1 MLGKRRKKT
10 DLPAVCAVIVA
21 AGSSRRMGGEN
32 KLLLEIDGVPV
43 LARTLSAFQKC
54 AAIRDI
60 VLVCREQD
68 IMPYTELA
76 KAFSIDKLCTVTRG
90 GETRRRVRRCRAG
103 RSGQGQ
109 HQAHQGWQYRRR
121 CRP

>member
-21 AGSSRRMGGEN
+21 AGSARRMGGEN
-32 KLLLEIDGVPV
+32 KLRLEIDGLPV
-43 LARTLSAFQKC
+43 LALTLSAFQKC

-68 IMPYTELA
+68 IMPY
-76 KAFSIDKLCTVTRG
+76 KMCIRDSTR
-90 GETRRRVRRCRAG
+90 TTSG
-103 RSGQGQ
+103 RP
-109 HQAHQGWQYRRR
+109 ARI
-121 CRP
+121 